1 MPLHQVVPFMPRQI
15 ASIDMPNAEGK
26 LLVEGS
32 RKSQTVSVT
41 GITATLASLKES
53 VKLAV

>member
-26 LLVEGS
+26 LLVEGR